1 MIMKDANMGD
11 KKSIFCISCF
21 FFIKLSQKGG
31 EMSEW
36 IKVGLYCTGIHI
48 VSLFVFVNVD

>member
-1 MIMKDANMGD
+1 MIMKDANMGE

-36 IKVGLYCTGIHI
+36 IKVGLVLYWNTHCII
-48 VSLFVFVNVD
+48 VCFVNVD

>member
-1 MIMKDANMGD
+1 MPTWEIRNQYSVFPA
-11 KKSIFCISCF
+11 S

-48 VSLFVFVNVD
+48 VSLLGPARLG